1 MKGPRPL
8 GIVIKLGTSSII
20 DATSH
25 EPLIATLSLIVETAV
40 RLRKDGH
47 RVVIV
52 SSGAIGVGLRRMDV
66 EHRPKHLAKLQALAA
81 IGQCRL
87 IGLWDSL
94 FSHLRQ
100 PIAQILL
107 TRNDIADRTQYLRAQ
122 NTFAELFDM
131 GVIPIVNENDTLAV
145 EEIRFGDNDTLS
157 AITAAMIHADLL
169 FLMTDVD
176 CLYTKNPRQHPDAE
190 PIEVVEDINALEADI
205 STPGS
210 ALGTGGMSTKIVA
223 ARLATSAG
231 VTTVITRSSTPDNL
245 VQILAH
251 IQATQGSSF
260 LQKSSS
266 FASLP
271 AAAAPVSSAAA
282 AAPSLSSSMTL
293 AKPPLH
299 TRFLPWPEPV
309 RDRSFWI
316 LHGLAPHGTIFI
328 DQGAYQA
335 LVERAGLLPVGVV
348 DVEGPFTENDAV
360 RIVVVDRK
368 PTTAAAAS
376 SAATENAA
384 TPTLA
389 TPSLVASG
397 TEVGRALARYSSTE
411 IARIKGHRSRDI
423 QGILGY
429 VTSEYVAQREHISL
443 FRQKGS
449 RPASPSL
456 RDKDRDHHRVSPNQK
471 ASTVAVESPLHK
483 VEGLTLNDASSTSAG
498 EGSSA

>member
-8 GIVIKLGTSSII
+8 GIVIKLGTSSIV
-20 DATSH
+20 DATTH

-176 CLYTKNPRQHPDAE
+176 CLYNKNPRQHPDAE

-231 VTTVITRSSTPDNL
+231 VTTVITRSSTPGNL

-251 IQATQGSSF
+251 IQAVQGGS
-260 LQKSSS
+260 LQQKSSS
-266 FASLP
+266 FASLL
-271 AAAAPVSSAAA
+271 AAAAPAASTAAA
-282 AAPSLSSSMTL
+282 AAPSPLSGVAL

-328 DQGAYQA
+328 DRGAYQA

-348 DVEGPFTENDAV
+348 DVEGHFSDNDAV

-368 PTTAAAAS
+368 PTST
-376 SAATENAA
+376 ATEGATA
-384 TPTLA
+384 TPVVA

-397 TEVGRALARYSSTE
+397 SEVGRALARYSSTE
-411 IARIKGHRSRDI
+411 ISRIKGHRSRDI

-443 FRQKGS
+443 FRRKGS
-449 RPASPSL
+449 RPTSPGP
-456 RDKDRDHHRVSPNQK
+456 RDKHRDQCRLSPNQK
-471 ASTVAVESPLHK
+471 AASVSAESPLHK
-483 VEGLTLNDASSTSAG
+483 VEGLSLSSPSAG
-498 EGSSA
+498 EDASA

>member
-1 MKGPRPL
+1 MKAPRPL

-20 DATSH
+20 DAVSH

-40 RLRKDGH
+40 RLRKEGH

-66 EHRPKHLAKLQALAA
+66 EHRPKHLAQLQALAA

-107 TRNDIADRTQYLRAQ
+107 TRNDIADANDQRTQYLRAQ

-231 VTTVITRSSTPDNL
+231 VTTVITRSSTPGNL

-251 IQATQGSSF
+251 IQASQGLQ

-271 AAAAPVSSAAA
+271 LMAAA
-282 AAPSLSSSMTL
+282 AAVPPPPATSSASSSTAAL
-293 AKPPLH
+293 PKPPLH
-299 TRFLPWPEPV
+299 TRFLPWAEPV

-316 LHGLAPHGTIFI
+316 LHGLSPHGTIFI

-335 LVERAGLLPVGVV
+335 LVEHAGLLPVGVA
-348 DVEGPFTENDAV
+348 DVQGHFSDNDAV
-360 RIVVVDRK
+360 RLVVVDRNTHT
-368 PTTAAAAS
+368 PEGSTPAV
-376 SAATENAA
+376 A
-384 TPTLA
+384 TPGA
-389 TPSLVASG
+389 VASG
-397 TEVGRALARYSSTE
+397 TEVGRALVKYSAVDVS
-411 IARIKGHRSRDI
+411 RIKGHRSREIRD
-423 QGILGY
+423 ILGHAS
-429 VTSEYVAQREHISL
+429 SEYVAQREHISL
-443 FRQKGS
+443 FRGKGS

-456 RDKDRDHHRVSPNQK
+456 RDRSPSQRAATSTSAVS
-471 ASTVAVESPLHK
+471 TESPLHK
-483 VEGLTLNDASSTSAG
+483 VEALTLNSEEASS
-498 EGSSA
+498 